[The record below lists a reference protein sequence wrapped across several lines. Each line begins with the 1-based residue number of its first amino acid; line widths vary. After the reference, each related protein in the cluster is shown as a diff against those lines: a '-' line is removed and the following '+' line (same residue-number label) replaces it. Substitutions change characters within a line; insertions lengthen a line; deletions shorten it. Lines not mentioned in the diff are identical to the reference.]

1 MALIL
6 TKHVQAEMVRRRLQL
21 EWIERTVNAPEWP
34 RPDLLRSGVTRNY
47 RRIPEIGGRVL
58 RVAHRPS
65 GPDIVIITA
74 HSDRNAKP

>member
-6 TKHVQAEMVRRRLQL
+6 TKHVQSEMIRRRLQL
-21 EWIERTVNAPEWP
+21 EWIERTVNAPDWT
-34 RPDLLRSGVTRNY
+34 RPDPLRSGVTRSF

-65 GPDIVIITA
+65 GADIVIITA
-74 HSDRNAKP
+74 HPDRNAKP